1 VCSLFFLYFLFYF
14 MYHTS
19 DKNIQILGKS
29 KFFQICQGI
38 GYNKSMG
45 ILDNFEAA
53 WDDQFQFE
61 SNPIIETNNLGE
73 PIVDSETNK

>member
-1 VCSLFFLYFLFYF
+1 
-14 MYHTS
+14 
-19 DKNIQILGKS
+19 
-29 KFFQICQGI
+29 
-38 GYNKSMG
+38 MG

-73 PIVDSETNK
+73 PIVKPQTDQ